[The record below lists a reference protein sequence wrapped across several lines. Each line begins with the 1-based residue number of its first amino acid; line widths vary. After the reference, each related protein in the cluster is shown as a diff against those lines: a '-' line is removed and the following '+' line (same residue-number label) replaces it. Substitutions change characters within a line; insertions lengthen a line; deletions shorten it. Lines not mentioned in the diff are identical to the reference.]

1 MSIDFRVRPPIES
14 YRTAEFYTNFQDVEQ
29 RSARF
34 GTQISQCART
44 FSLESL
50 LEEMDEAGV

>member
-1 MSIDFRVRPPIES
+1 MSIDFRVRPPVES
-14 YRTAEFYTNFQDVEQ
+14 YRAAEFYTNFQDVEQ

-44 FSLESL
+44 FSL
-50 LEEMDEAGV
+50 